1 MNNEMNEQ
9 ISDDNNLNMQSN
21 SYQEPINNGDSKPPK
36 KKNKGLIFFL
46 LLLIVAMLVG
56 GYFYL
61 QSKNKVVTEDS
72 TPNEVEPIE
81 YTSPYKI
88 TSNNLENFDLKF
100 LQLENKEVNK
110 VYSPLSIKYAL
121 AMLYEGSNGDT
132 KRQIEAVIG
141 DYQANKY
148 VNTKNMSFANALFIK
163 NTLEAGVKDDY
174 INNLKNKFNVDI
186 VYDSFNNSTAINN
199 WISNKTLKLVNN
211 TFTDNDLKDLNLA
224 LVNTLAIDMNWVK
237 NIQADNEHYDDE
249 YNISYNHENYNDYID
264 ILGETDYFKLKFN
277 NKNTDYS
284 AIQIG
289 ASINNYDIIS
299 ALGEDNIRATITK
312 EYNEWIK
319 ENPDCNILLK
329 HTDAI
334 SNTSDAVNLFVN
346 DLKSNYGKVDTS
358 TDFEFYIDDN
368 VKVFAKDLKQ
378 YNGTTLQYVGI
389 MPTNASLKDYVNNS
403 NAEDLNKLI
412 NGLKDVTSNN
422 FESGYV
428 TKITGYIPIFNY
440 DYDLDLMTDLKK
452 LGITDVFDATKANLS
467 GITDNQEYIAK
478 AVHKA
483 NIDFSNEGI
492 KAAAITAFGG
502 KGAAGCWFEHLYDV
516 PVKTIDLTFDKPY
529 MYIIRDKNS
538 GEVWFMGTV
547 YEPSTWTAFVETNN

>member
-1 MNNEMNEQ
+1 MNNDFNEH
-9 ISDDNNLNMQSN
+9 NNLNMVSN
-21 SYQEPINNGDSKPPK
+21 AFPGSDHNRNNKSSK
-36 KKNKGLIFFL
+36 KKVLIIFL
-46 LLLIVAMLVG
+46 VILVIACFIG
-56 GYFYL
+56 GYFYW
-61 QSKNKVVTEDS
+61 QYKNNNKIVTEDNTS
-72 TPNEVEPIE
+72 NEVEPIE
-81 YTSPYKI
+81 YNSSYKI

-100 LQLENKEVNK
+100 LQLENEEVNK

-141 DYQANKY
+141 DYHVNKY

-163 NTLEAGVKDDY
+163 DDFKDD
-174 INNLKNKFNVDI
+174 INADFVNNIKNNYNADI
-186 VYDSFNNSTAINN
+186 VYDSFNNSTIINK
-199 WISNKTLKLVNN
+199 WISDKTLNLINN
-211 TFTDNDLKDLNLA
+211 TFKDDDLKDLNLA
-224 LVNTLAIDMNWVK
+224 LVNALAIDMNWVK
-237 NIQADNEHYDDE
+237 NIQADNKHYDDE
-249 YNISYNHENYNDYID
+249 YNVAYNHENYYDNID
-264 ILGETDYFKLKFN
+264 VLGEANYYKLKFN
-277 NKNTDYS
+277 NSNNDYS
-284 AIQIG
+284 ALQIG
-289 ASINNYDIIS
+289 ASINNYDIVKT
-299 ALGEDNIRATITK
+299 LGEENIRATITK

-334 SNTSDAVNLFVN
+334 SNTSDAVNLFIN
-346 DLKSNYGKVDTS
+346 DLNSNYGKVDTS
-358 TDFEFYIDDN
+358 TDFEFYIDNN
-368 VKVFAKDLKQ
+368 VKVFAKNLKQ

-389 MPTNASLKDYVNNS
+389 MPTVASLKDFVNNS

-412 NGLKDVTSNN
+412 KSLKTVTSNN

-440 DYDLDLMTDLKK
+440 DYNLNLMNDLKE
-452 LGITDVFDATKANLS
+452 LGITDVFDAYKADLS
-467 GITDNQEYIAK
+467 GITNQQEYIDK
-478 AVHKA
+478 AIHKA

-502 KGAAGCWFEHLYDV
+502 RGAEGCYFEHLYDV

-529 MYIIRDKNS
+529 MYIIRDKTS

-547 YEPSTWTAFVETNN
+547 YEPSAWTEFAETNE